1 MSDKEH
7 LQLIDDLVD
16 VLYADKI
23 EIREF
28 VRKTLLKDNTID
40 SMAHIIKLKNKEM
53 RELSNFLKER
63 NITLIDLS
71 PLVTVMDHVQELEC
85 KEERN
90 VSKIREFNV
99 RNSKLEQQNK
109 KYHEAIKISI
119 HELFVRN
126 AYENDEAINE
136 VMKIL
141 GEALEEISDV

>member
-53 RELSNFLKER
+53 RELSNF
-63 NITLIDLS
+63 
-71 PLVTVMDHVQELEC
+71 
-85 KEERN
+85 
-90 VSKIREFNV
+90 
-99 RNSKLEQQNK
+99 
-109 KYHEAIKISI
+109 
-119 HELFVRN
+119 
-126 AYENDEAINE
+126 
-136 VMKIL
+136 
-141 GEALEEISDV
+141 